1 MGMNTINATAV
12 SPVASTAPAFL
23 SAVSVRER
31 IGPLGLEVG
40 TGGAATFVYVQ
51 SRGNRGYPFAMY
63 EWSRRVA
70 EALVGATVIENIGR
84 IRDLL
89 GPTVTDLAGLL
100 SVSRQAIY
108 DWQAGKS
115 ITAENSA
122 RLEELA
128 KAADLLA
135 LEGLRGT
142 SLALRRPIRNGKTF
156 FDLVQEGGPAES
168 AALGLIQIVRTEN
181 NQHEALRK
189 RLAGRKRP
197 SREAYGEIGAPML
210 DEEER

>member
-12 SPVASTAPAFL
+12 SPVTSTASAFL
-23 SAVSVRER
+23 SVVPVRER

-100 SVSRQAIY
+100 NVSRQAIY
-108 DWQAGKS
+108 DWQAGKP
-115 ITAENSA
+115 IAGENSA

-142 SLALRRPIRNGKTF
+142 SQALRRPIRNGKTF
-156 FDLVQEGGPAES
+156 FDLLKEGGSAES
-168 AALGLIQIVRTEN
+168 AALGLIQIIRTEN
-181 NQHEALRK
+181 NQREALRK

-197 SREAYGEIGAPML
+197 SREAYGDIGTPML